1 MILDAPNWDEMHE
14 LRLRWGFV
22 CAIVY
27 QQQPNVPACTHRL
40 RVKEFATQRWGKP
53 LHLNYRKVWTNT
65 DGVWLTASLEDYQY
79 TIAFKSTSIRD
90 WLLMI

>member
-1 MILDAPNWDEMHE
+1 MILDAPNWDENHE

-27 QQQPNVPACTHRL
+27 QQLPGTAACTHRL
-40 RVKEFATQRWGKP
+40 RVKQFATQRWGRP
-53 LHLNYRKVWTNT
+53 LHLNYRRVWTNT
-65 DGVWLTASLEDYQY
+65 NSVWLAAGLEDYQY
-79 TIAFKSTSIRD
+79 TIAFKSELTRD

>member
-1 MILDAPNWDEMHE
+1 MILDAPNWDEKHE

-27 QQQPNVPACTHRL
+27 QQLPNVPACTHRL
-40 RVKEFATQRWGKP
+40 RVKEFATRRWGKP
-53 LHLNYRKVWTNT
+53 LYLNYRKVWSNT
-65 DGVWLTASLEDYQY
+65 DGVWLAAGLEDHQY
-79 TIAFKSTSIRD
+79 TIAFKSTATRD